1 MNRTLDG
8 RLSSLDAAYEVLREA
23 GEPLHYA
30 EICRRM
36 LQRGLWRAT
45 GKTPEA
51 SVNSRLAVHIKTA
64 GENARFIRTAPGV
77 FDVRRHTDDELG
89 KGSAPRTPPQSTL
102 SFTDAAEYV
111 LVRQAQ
117 RRPMHYRE
125 ITEQALAAGVLASSG
140 RTPEATM
147 YSQIHAEVQRQ
158 TKRGEI
164 PRFTKPEA
172 GFVGLSRWLPRGVVR
187 EIEAQNQK
195 VRTELH
201 QRLLAMDPIEFE
213 ALVARLLGSLGF
225 EEVELT
231 PAKGDGGIDVG
242 GTLVVGEVI
251 RTRMAVQV
259 KRWKHNVRTPVI
271 QQVRGS
277 LGAHEQGLII
287 TTSGFSPGAR
297 EEAERAD
304 ATPVALMDGSQLVSV
319 LIENDIGVRRDS
331 YDLLELEQETDYGQ
345 CPD

>member
-1 MNRTLDG
+1 VASAQDRVLAYLRQHQEGADDDDLAAAMGWSYRQRANQVCKAMAQKGVVERKVVDG
-8 RLSSLDAAYEVLREA
+8 KIRSFALDA
-23 GEPLHYA
+23 P
-30 EICRRM
+30 
-36 LQRGLWRAT
+36 GLPT
-45 GKTPEA
+45 SE
-51 SVNSRLAVHIKTA
+51 
-64 GENARFIRTAPGV
+64 
-77 FDVRRHTDDELG
+77 
-89 KGSAPRTPPQSTL
+89 GSAVPISAYL

-111 LVRQAQ
+111 LENQVQ
-117 RRPMHYRE
+117 RRLLHYRD
-125 ITEQALAAGVLASSG
+125 ITERALAAGVLTSTG

-158 TKRGEI
+158 TKRGEV

-172 GFVGLSRWLPRGVVR
+172 GFIGLTRWLPRGVVR
-187 EIEAQNQK
+187 EIEAQNQR
-195 VRTELH
+195 VRTKLH
-201 QRLLAMDPIEFE
+201 QRLLSLDPIEFE
-213 ALVARLLGSLGF
+213 ALVARLLSALGF

-231 PAKGDGGIDVG
+231 PAKGDGGIDVR

-259 KRWKHNVRTPVI
+259 KRWKHNVHTPVI

-287 TTSGFSPGAR
+287 TTSGFSAGAR
-297 EEAERAD
+297 SEAERAD

-331 YDLLELEQETDYGQ
+331 YDLIKLEEESDDTQ